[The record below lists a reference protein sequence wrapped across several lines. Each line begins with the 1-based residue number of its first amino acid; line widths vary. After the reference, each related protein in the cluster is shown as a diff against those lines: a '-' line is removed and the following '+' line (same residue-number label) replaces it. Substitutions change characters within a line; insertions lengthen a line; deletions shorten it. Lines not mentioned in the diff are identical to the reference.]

1 MDCYCL
7 IKNSMFST
15 GKRITDFRKNACVER
30 KQMEIEKYVPNSL
43 SVGAILGLI
52 ASGDIAIP
60 EIQRPFVWKKTQ
72 VRDLLDSLY
81 KGYPTGYLI
90 IWKNPDVRLKDGKMS
105 AGKKI
110 LIDGQQRVTALMTA
124 IAGIPV
130 TNSNYRKERIKIA
143 FDPFQAFSEDRDAEI
158 FAVQD
163 SSHLRSKRWI
173 PDVAEVF
180 KNDFS
185 VFSFITNYCK
195 DNPDM
200 QPETLDKVLTKL
212 RSIGNRMIGV
222 IDLSET
228 LNIDIVTD
236 IFIRINSKGTALSQG
251 DFVMSKIAA
260 DENYGG
266 TDLRKAIDYFAHLS
280 RVPSFYDR
288 IKEDDAAF
296 TQTDY
301 FSKIA
306 WLRNEI
312 EDVYDP
318 DYDDVL
324 RVAFMHKYPRAKLSD
339 LVSLLSGRDFETRE
353 YKEEIIADTYTKL
366 RDGVMNVFSEYNFKQ
381 FMIAI
386 RSAGFISK
394 KLVNS
399 QMALDFAY
407 TLYLILTQSHE
418 VSTGEVKRLV
428 QKWYV
433 LSVLTGRY
441 SNSPES
447 AFARDIRLINEQGVV
462 KTLQD
467 IEAATLSETF
477 WNVAVVQN
485 LIMTSTN
492 NPTYLVFLAAQVM
505 MNDVSL
511 LSNNVLVRELID
523 GGDVHHIFPKEYLK
537 QNQYEKSQYNQD
549 GNYAYLDTQVN
560 KSIGK
565 KAPNVY
571 FPEARDQC
579 ETGIITIGSIT
590 DYDQLLAN
598 LETNCVP
605 IDVFDM
611 DHTRYAE
618 FLEKRRVMMA
628 KKIRAYYEAL

>member
-1 MDCYCL
+1 
-7 IKNSMFST
+7 
-15 GKRITDFRKNACVER
+15 
-30 KQMEIEKYVPNSL
+30 MEIEKYTPNSL
-43 SVGAILGLI
+43 SIGAILGLI

-90 IWKNPDVRLKDGKMS
+90 IWKNPDVRLKDGRIS

-124 IAGIPV
+124 ISGIPV

-143 FDPFQAFSEDRDAEI
+143 FDPFQAFSEDQDAEI

-163 SSHLRSKRWI
+163 SSHLKSKRWI
-173 PDVAEVF
+173 PDVADVF
-180 KNDFS
+180 RNDFS

-195 DNPDM
+195 DNSDM
-200 QPETLDKVLTKL
+200 EPETLDKIITKL

-260 DENYGG
+260 DESYGG
-266 TDLRKAIDYFAHLS
+266 NNLRKAIDYFAHLS
-280 RVPSFYDR
+280 KVPAFFER
-288 IKEDDAAF
+288 IQEEDQEF
-296 TQTDY
+296 TQLDY
-301 FSKIA
+301 YNKIA
-306 WLRNEI
+306 WLKNEI

-318 DYDDVL
+318 DYDDVI

-353 YKEEIIADTYTKL
+353 YKEEIISDTYIKL
-366 RDGVMNVFSEYNFKQ
+366 KEGVMDVFSEYNFKQ

-407 TLYLILTQSHE
+407 TLYLILTQSKE

-441 SNSPES
+441 SSSPES

-462 KTLQD
+462 ATLRD

-477 WNVAVVQN
+477 WEIAVVQN
-485 LIMTSTN
+485 LMVTSTN
-492 NPTYLVFLAAQVM
+492 NPTYLVYLAAQVM

-537 QNQYEKSQYNQD
+537 ANGYEKSLYNQE
-549 GNYAYLDTQVN
+549 GNYAFLDTQVN

-565 KAPNVY
+565 KAPDVY
-571 FPEARDQC
+571 FPEARKQC

-590 DYDQLLAN
+590 DCHQLLEN
-598 LETNCVP
+598 LRTNCVP
-605 IDVFDM
+605 EEVFEM

-618 FLEKRRVMMA
+618 FLEKRRVRMA

>member
-1 MDCYCL
+1 MDY
-7 IKNSMFST
+7 
-15 GKRITDFRKNACVER
+15 
-30 KQMEIEKYVPNSL
+30 EKYTPNSL

-60 EIQRPFVWKKTQ
+60 EIQRPFVWRKTQ

-130 TNSNYRKERIKIA
+130 TNSNYKKERIKIA
-143 FDPFQAFSEDRDAEI
+143 FDPFQAFSEDQDAEI

-163 SSHLRSKRWI
+163 SSHLKSKRWI
-173 PDVAEVF
+173 PDVSEIF
-180 KNDFS
+180 KSDFS
-185 VFSFITNYCK
+185 VFSFIMQYCK
-195 DNPDM
+195 DNPEM
-200 QPETLDKVLTKL
+200 LPEKLDKIITRL
-212 RSIGNRMIGV
+212 RAIANRMIGV
-222 IDLSET
+222 IDLSEN

-266 TDLRKAIDYFAHLS
+266 NNLRKAIDYFAHLS
-280 RVPSFYDR
+280 QVPAFYE
-288 IKEDDAAF
+288 IMIQDDSEF
-296 TQTDY
+296 TKTEY
-301 FSKIA
+301 CSKIS
-306 WLRNEI
+306 WLKDEI

-318 DYDDVL
+318 SCDDVI

-353 YKEEIIADTYTKL
+353 YKEEIIADTYAKL
-366 RDGVMNVFSEYNFKQ
+366 KDGVMNVISEYNFKQ

-407 TLYLILTQSHE
+407 TLYLILTQTHE

-441 SNSPES
+441 SGSPES

-462 KTLQD
+462 KTLAD
-467 IEAATLSETF
+467 IEAANLSENF
-477 WNVAVVQN
+477 WEIAVVQN
-485 LIMTSTN
+485 LMVTSTI
-492 NPTYLVFLAAQVM
+492 NPTYLVYLAAQVM
-505 MNDVSL
+505 MNDTSL
-511 LSNNVLVRELID
+511 LSNNILVRDLID

-537 QNQYEKSQYNQD
+537 QNGYEKSMYNQD
-549 GNYAYLDTQVN
+549 GNYAFLDTQVN
-560 KSIGK
+560 KTIGK
-565 KAPNVY
+565 KAPKEY
-571 FPEARDQC
+571 FTEAREQC
-579 ETGIITIGSIT
+579 ETGVISIGAIT
-590 DYDQLLAN
+590 DYNQLMDN
-598 LETNCVP
+598 LRMNCVP
-605 IDVFDM
+605 EDVFSM

-628 KKIRAYYEAL
+628 RKIRKYYEAL

>member
-1 MDCYCL
+1 
-7 IKNSMFST
+7 
-15 GKRITDFRKNACVER
+15 
-30 KQMEIEKYVPNSL
+30 MEIEKYTPNSL
-43 SVGAILGLI
+43 SVSAILGLI
-52 ASGDIAIP
+52 AGGDIAIP

-90 IWKNPDVRLKDGKMS
+90 IWKNPDVRLKDGKLS

-124 IAGIPV
+124 VAGIPV
-130 TNSNYRKERIKIA
+130 TQSNYKKERIKIA
-143 FDPFQAFSEDRDAEI
+143 FDPFQAFSDDQDAEI

-163 SSHLRSKRWI
+163 SSHLKSKRWI
-173 PDVAEVF
+173 PDVAELF
-180 KNDFS
+180 KPGFPII
-185 VFSFITNYCK
+185 SFAIQYCK

-200 QPETLDKVLTKL
+200 DINTMSEIITRLQG
-212 RSIGNRMIGV
+212 IGNRMIGV
-222 IDLSET
+222 IELSEK

-266 TDLRKAIDYFAHLS
+266 NNLRKAIDYYAHLS
-280 RVPSFYDR
+280 RVPSFYEH
-288 IKEDDAAF
+288 IVEDDREF
-296 TQTDY
+296 SQTEY
-301 FSKIA
+301 FRKIE
-306 WLRNEI
+306 WLKDEI

-318 DYDDVL
+318 DYDDVI

-353 YKEEIIADTYTKL
+353 FKEEVIADTYAKL
-366 RDGVMNVFSEYNFKQ
+366 KEGVMDVFSEYNFTQ

-407 TLYLILTQSHE
+407 TLYLILTQSRE

-441 SNSPES
+441 SSSPES
-447 AFARDIRLINEQGVV
+447 AFARDLRLINEQGVAA
-462 KTLQD
+462 TLRD

-477 WNVAVVQN
+477 WNIAVVQN
-485 LIMTSTN
+485 LMVTSTN
-492 NPTYLVFLAAQVM
+492 NPTYLIYLAAQVM

-511 LSNNVLVRELID
+511 LSNNVLVRELIE

-537 QNQYEKSQYNQD
+537 AKGYEKSRYNQE
-549 GNYAYLDTQVN
+549 GNYAFLDTQVN

-571 FPEARDQC
+571 FTEALKQC
-579 ETGIITIGSIT
+579 ETGVITIGSIT
-590 DYDQLLAN
+590 DYDQLMAN

-605 IDVFDM
+605 VEVFEM
-611 DHTRYAE
+611 DHTRYPE
-618 FLEKRRVMMA
+618 FLEKRRVLMA
-628 KKIRAYYEAL
+628 RKIRKYYESL

>member
-1 MDCYCL
+1 
-7 IKNSMFST
+7 
-15 GKRITDFRKNACVER
+15 
-30 KQMEIEKYVPNSL
+30 MEIEKYTPNSL

-90 IWKNPDVRLKDGKMS
+90 IWKNPDVRLKDGKIS

-124 IAGIPV
+124 ISGIPV

-143 FDPFQAFSEDRDAEI
+143 FDPFQAFSEDQDAEI

-163 SSHLRSKRWI
+163 SSHLKSKRWI

-180 KNDFS
+180 RNDFS

-200 QPETLDKVLTKL
+200 EPETLDKIITRL

-266 TDLRKAIDYFAHLS
+266 NNLRKAIDYFAHLS
-280 RVPSFYDR
+280 KVPAFFER
-288 IKEDDAAF
+288 IQEEDKEF
-296 TQTDY
+296 TQLDY
-301 FSKIA
+301 FNKIA
-306 WLRNEI
+306 WLKNEI

-318 DYDDVL
+318 DYDDVI

-353 YKEEIIADTYTKL
+353 YKEEVISDTYIKL
-366 RDGVMNVFSEYNFKQ
+366 KEGVMDVFSEYNFKQ

-407 TLYLILTQSHE
+407 TLYLILTQSKE

-441 SNSPES
+441 SSSPES
-447 AFARDIRLINEQGVV
+447 AFARDIRLINEQGGVA
-462 KTLQD
+462 TLRD

-477 WNVAVVQN
+477 WEIAVVQN
-485 LIMTSTN
+485 LMVTSTN
-492 NPTYLVFLAAQVM
+492 NPTYLVYLAAQVM

-537 QNQYEKSQYNQD
+537 ANGYEKSLYNQE
-549 GNYAYLDTQVN
+549 GNYAFLDTQVN

-571 FPEARDQC
+571 FPEARKQC

-590 DYDQLLAN
+590 DANQLMEN
-598 LETNCVP
+598 LRINCIP
-605 IDVFDM
+605 EEVFEM

-618 FLEKRRVMMA
+618 FLEKRRIMMA
-628 KKIRAYYEAL
+628 KKIREYYEAL

>member
-1 MDCYCL
+1 MD
-7 IKNSMFST
+7 
-15 GKRITDFRKNACVER
+15 
-30 KQMEIEKYVPNSL
+30 IEKYTPNSL
-43 SVGAILGLI
+43 SVSAILGLI

-90 IWKNPDVRLKDGKMS
+90 IWKNPDVRLKDGKVS

-130 TNSNYRKERIKIA
+130 TQSNYKKDRIKIA
-143 FDPFQAFSEDRDAEI
+143 FDPFQAFSEDQDAEI

-163 SSHLRSKRWI
+163 SSHLKSKRWI
-173 PDVAEVF
+173 PDVAEIF
-180 KNDFS
+180 RNDFS

-195 DNPDM
+195 DNPEMD
-200 QPETLDKVLTKL
+200 PETLDKVLTKL
-212 RSIGNRMIGV
+212 RGIGNRMIGV
-222 IDLSET
+222 IDLSEK

-266 TDLRKAIDYFAHLS
+266 NNLRKAIDYFAHLS
-280 RVPSFYDR
+280 KVPAFYER
-288 IKEDDAAF
+288 IKEDDTEF

-301 FSKIA
+301 FKKIE
-306 WLRNEI
+306 WLKDEI

-318 DYDDVL
+318 DYDDVI
-324 RVAFMHKYPRAKLSD
+324 RVAFMHKFPRAKLAD

-353 YKEEIIADTYTKL
+353 FKEEVIAETYAKL
-366 RDGVMNVFSEYNFKQ
+366 KDGVMDVFSEYNFKQ

-407 TLYLILTQSHE
+407 TLYLILAQTRE
-418 VSTGEVKRLV
+418 VTPSEVKRLV
-428 QKWYV
+428 QRWYV

-462 KTLQD
+462 ATLRD

-485 LIMTSTN
+485 LMVTSTN
-492 NPTYLVFLAAQVM
+492 NPTYLIYLAAQVM

-523 GGDVHHIFPKEYLK
+523 GGDVHHIFPKAYLK
-537 QNQYEKSQYNQD
+537 EKGFEKSSYNQE
-549 GNYAYLDTQVN
+549 GNYAFLDTQVN

-565 KAPNVY
+565 MAPNEY
-571 FPEARDQC
+571 FPAARKQC
-579 ETGIITIGSIT
+579 KPGEVITIGSIT
-590 DYDQLLAN
+590 DYDQLMDN
-598 LETNCVP
+598 LKANCVP
-605 IDVFDM
+605 EEVFDM

-628 KKIRAYYEAL
+628 KKIRKYYESL

>member
-1 MDCYCL
+1 
-7 IKNSMFST
+7 
-15 GKRITDFRKNACVER
+15 
-30 KQMEIEKYVPNSL
+30 MEIEKYTPNSL
-43 SVGAILGLI
+43 SVSAILGLI
-52 ASGDIAIP
+52 ASGAIAIP
-60 EIQRPFVWKKTQ
+60 EIQRPFVWKKIQ

-90 IWKNPDVRLKDGKMS
+90 TWKNPDVRLKDGKTS

-124 IAGIPV
+124 ISGIPV
-130 TNSNYRKERIKIA
+130 TLGNYKKDRIKIA
-143 FDPFQAFSEDRDAEI
+143 FDPFQAFSEDQDAEI

-163 SSHLRSKRWI
+163 SSHLKSKRWI
-173 PDVAEVF
+173 PDIAELF
-180 KNDFS
+180 KPGFPII
-185 VFSFITNYCK
+185 SFAIQYCH
-195 DNPDM
+195 DNPEMDIDSM
-200 QPETLDKVLTKL
+200 SKVITKL
-212 RSIGNRMIGV
+212 QGIGNRMIGV
-222 IDLSET
+222 IDLSEE

-266 TDLRKAIDYFAHLS
+266 NNLRKAIDYFAHLS
-280 RVPSFYDR
+280 RVPSFFEL
-288 IKEDDAAF
+288 IKEDDKTF
-296 TQTDY
+296 TETEY
-301 FSKIA
+301 FSKIE
-306 WLRNEI
+306 WLKDEI

-318 DYDDVL
+318 DYDDVI
-324 RVAFMHKYPRAKLSD
+324 RVAFMHKYPRAKLSE
-339 LVSLLSGRDFETRE
+339 LVSLLSGRDFETKE
-353 YKEEIIADTYTKL
+353 YKEEVIADTYARLK
-366 RDGVMNVFSEYNFKQ
+366 DGVMDVFSEYNFKQ

-441 SNSPES
+441 SSSPES

-462 KTLQD
+462 KTLHD
-467 IEAATLSETF
+467 IEAANLSDTF

-485 LIMTSTN
+485 LIAASTN
-492 NPTYLVFLAAQVM
+492 NPTYLIYLAAQVM

-511 LSNNVLVRELID
+511 LSNSVLVRELIE

-537 QNQYEKSQYNQD
+537 ANGYEKSMYNQE
-549 GNYAYLDTQVN
+549 GNYAFLDTQVN

-571 FPEARDQC
+571 FPEARKQC
-579 ETGIITIGSIT
+579 ETGVITIGSIK
-590 DYDQLLAN
+590 DYEQLKEN
-598 LETNCVP
+598 LRVNCVP
-605 IDVFDM
+605 EDVFDM

-618 FLEKRRVMMA
+618 FLEERRVMMA
-628 KKIRAYYEAL
+628 QKIRKYYESL

>member
-1 MDCYCL
+1 MD
-7 IKNSMFST
+7 
-15 GKRITDFRKNACVER
+15 
-30 KQMEIEKYVPNSL
+30 IEKYTPNSL
-43 SVGAILGLI
+43 SVSAILGLI
-52 ASGDIAIP
+52 VSGDIAIP

-90 IWKNPDVRLKDGKMS
+90 IWKNPDVRLKDGKIS

-124 IAGIPV
+124 ISGIPV
-130 TNSNYRKERIKIA
+130 TQSNYKKERIKIA
-143 FDPFQAFSEDRDAEI
+143 FDPFQAFSEDQDAEI

-163 SSHLRSKRWI
+163 SSHLKSKRWI

-195 DNPDM
+195 ENPDM
-200 QPETLDKVLTKL
+200 QPETLDKIITKL
-212 RSIGNRMIGV
+212 RGIGNRMIGV
-222 IDLSET
+222 IDLSEK

-266 TDLRKAIDYFAHLS
+266 NNLRKAIDYYAHLS
-280 RVPSFYDR
+280 RVPSFYER
-288 IKEDDAAF
+288 IIEDDKEFA
-296 TQTDY
+296 QTDY
-301 FSKIA
+301 FKKIE
-306 WLRNEI
+306 WLKDEI

-353 YKEEIIADTYTKL
+353 YKEEVIADTYTKL
-366 RDGVMNVFSEYNFKQ
+366 KDGVMDVFSEYNFKQ

-399 QMALDFAY
+399 QMALDFAF

-441 SNSPES
+441 SSSPES

-462 KTLQD
+462 TTLRD

-477 WNVAVVQN
+477 WNIAVVQN
-485 LIMTSTN
+485 LMVTSTN
-492 NPTYLVFLAAQVM
+492 NPTYLIYLAAQVM

-537 QNQYEKSQYNQD
+537 SEGYEKSQYNQE
-549 GNYAYLDTQVN
+549 GNYAFLDTQVN

-565 KAPNVY
+565 KAPNEY
-571 FPEARDQC
+571 FPEARNQC
-579 ETGIITIGSIT
+579 ETGKITIGSIT
-590 DYDQLLAN
+590 DYDQLMAN
-598 LETNCVP
+598 LETNCIP
-605 IDVFDM
+605 ADVFEM
-611 DHTRYAE
+611 DHTRYTE
-618 FLEKRRVMMA
+618 FLDKRRVMMA
-628 KKIRAYYEAL
+628 KKIRKYYESL

>member
-1 MDCYCL
+1 
-7 IKNSMFST
+7 
-15 GKRITDFRKNACVER
+15 
-30 KQMEIEKYVPNSL
+30 MEIEKYVPNSL

-288 IKEDDAAF
+288 IKEDDTAF

-306 WLRNEI
+306 WL
-312 EDVYDP
+312 
-318 DYDDVL
+318 
-324 RVAFMHKYPRAKLSD
+324 
-339 LVSLLSGRDFETRE
+339 
-353 YKEEIIADTYTKL
+353 
-366 RDGVMNVFSEYNFKQ
+366 
-381 FMIAI
+381 
-386 RSAGFISK
+386 
-394 KLVNS
+394 NS
-399 QMALDFAY
+399 QWSD
-407 TLYLILTQSHE
+407 
-418 VSTGEVKRLV
+418 
-428 QKWYV
+428 
-433 LSVLTGRY
+433 
-441 SNSPES
+441 
-447 AFARDIRLINEQGVV
+447 
-462 KTLQD
+462 
-467 IEAATLSETF
+467 
-477 WNVAVVQN
+477 
-485 LIMTSTN
+485 
-492 NPTYLVFLAAQVM
+492 
-505 MNDVSL
+505 
-511 LSNNVLVRELID
+511 
-523 GGDVHHIFPKEYLK
+523 
-537 QNQYEKSQYNQD
+537 
-549 GNYAYLDTQVN
+549 
-560 KSIGK
+560 
-565 KAPNVY
+565 
-571 FPEARDQC
+571 
-579 ETGIITIGSIT
+579 
-590 DYDQLLAN
+590 
-598 LETNCVP
+598 
-605 IDVFDM
+605 
-611 DHTRYAE
+611 
-618 FLEKRRVMMA
+618 
-628 KKIRAYYEAL
+628 